1 MPATLKT
8 VRELTLAL
16 DGVEECTSYGT
27 PAFKIR
33 GGMGFL
39 RMHQDGKSLVVKAS
53 FEQRKEL
60 MEADPAT
67 YYITD
72 HYLEYEWVLVS
83 LARVNRDALR
93 DLVRMAWRAAGTAR
107 SRNSRDS
114 RKPRRSR
121 TATWSN

>member
-8 VRELTLAL
+8 VRGLAL
-16 DGVEECTSYGT
+16 AIDGVEECTSYGT
-27 PAFKIR
+27 PAFKIC
-33 GGMGFL
+33 GGIGFL
-39 RMHQDGKSLVVKAS
+39 RMHQDGKSLVVKTT

-93 DLVRMAWRAAGTAR
+93 DLVRMAWRAAGTPKR
-107 SRNSRDS
+107 RNDRDS
-114 RKPRRSR
+114 RKPRKSRS
-121 TATWSN
+121 ATWNN

>member
-8 VRELTLAL
+8 VRELALAI

-33 GGMGFL
+33 GGTGFL
-39 RMHQDGKSLVVKAS
+39 RMHQDGKSLVVKTT

-83 LARVNRDALR
+83 LARVNHDALR
-93 DLVRMAWRAAGTAR
+93 DLVRMAWRFAG
-107 SRNSRDS
+107 SRKGRTGRDS
-114 RKPRRSR
+114 RKPRKSR
-121 TATWSN
+121 PATWNN